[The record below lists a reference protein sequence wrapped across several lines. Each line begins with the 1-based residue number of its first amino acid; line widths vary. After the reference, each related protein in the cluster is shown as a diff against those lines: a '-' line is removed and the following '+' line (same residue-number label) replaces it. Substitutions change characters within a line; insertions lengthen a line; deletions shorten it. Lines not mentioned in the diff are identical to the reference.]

1 LITSYLRVGFMPG
14 GAWRTFSLR
23 KDFNPSWKIQR
34 EDDITASIT
43 IPYSPDLHTNP
54 RFKHKGLK
62 FTRNCEYRFF
72 QRPDDAIVRG
82 YDKQSELDFSG
93 LNNFFSNY
101 APLDREQAQEI
112 MRDAIRF
119 DQFTKPMQKMIRRF
133 VRDKKGPDYLVCTA
147 FPRMVDGKPTKNP
160 RYLQTRPNLVN
171 PRNLYLS
178 QMGARLFRRI
188 PLGHQV
194 PFPVNAVLAGRRNN
208 PPDPEAAI
216 RALCVYNPIHY
227 QELPEL
233 FMDFVASLTG
243 KSPSTT
249 GAGSEGALT
258 KGPFNA
264 LPPIV
269 DLNNSLVS
277 YLISGYACF
286 SSAAGWIGPKYRVDH
301 DISLLVPE
309 IWCRMSPEEQDVTY
323 LLEGDYLEKVNDF
336 EYQGK
341 TIPGSRLGYRITKK
355 FVHTFCGRIFSNP
368 STLFTED
375 MLRPE
380 QQDMDI
386 YVDGINNIVETQKRV
401 ALNYFEDGSV
411 EAACPPLKALLH
423 IMAYGEYEGMTIDDP
438 KIRELFTA
446 ENCYQSDWYQE
457 RLITRH
463 EVSVNLAKRY
473 VSSIDKFLA
482 RPEYQDECERMKMAD
497 RLEEAKASLERIK
510 AQRSLVLFKGTL
522 GTDPFITGV

>member
-1 LITSYLRVGFMPG
+1 
-14 GAWRTFSLR
+14 
-23 KDFNPSWKIQR
+23 
-34 EDDITASIT
+34 
-43 IPYSPDLHTNP
+43 
-54 RFKHKGLK
+54 
-62 FTRNCEYRFF
+62 
-72 QRPDDAIVRG
+72 
-82 YDKQSELDFSG
+82 
-93 LNNFFSNY
+93 
-101 APLDREQAQEI
+101 
-112 MRDAIRF
+112 MRDAVRF